1 MILKLMNSANI
12 YTREVDIEENELVI
26 LNLITGDWVM
36 TYPYYVDACLD
47 NRGENYF
54 QGSVVFKVTKNNLEI
69 INNLSNSYEI
79 FNAVNTLKDM

>member
-1 MILKLMNSANI
+1 MRQFPIKQHIFNSMCPGK
-12 YTREVDIEENELVI
+12 EI